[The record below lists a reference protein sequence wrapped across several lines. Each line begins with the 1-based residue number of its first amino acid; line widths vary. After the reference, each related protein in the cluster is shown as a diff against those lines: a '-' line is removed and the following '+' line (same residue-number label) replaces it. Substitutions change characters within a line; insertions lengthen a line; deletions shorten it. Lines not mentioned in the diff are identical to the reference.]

1 MGFKG
6 IPLKE
11 KLDELNIVLMKL
23 HGIDVKIE
31 DEDLEIILLAS
42 LKKKKK
48 NKKKKEEEEEEE
60 EEKVARKARLVQKA
74 FVLIAKNLVIRKRIV
89 QRKQRNIKLFSL
101 FRTTLHLKTI
111 WFW

>member
-42 LKKKKK
+42 IKKKKK

-60 EEKVARKARLVQKA
+60 EEKVARNAAPNSKVED
-74 FVLIAKNLVIRKRIV
+74 
-89 QRKQRNIKLFSL
+89 
-101 FRTTLHLKTI
+101 T
-111 WFW
+111 